1 MVDSGEADIHQVNT
15 GGGDLVSSDKIMGDE
30 AGDDKI
36 VSDQVSGDIV
46 SGDKVVQIL
55 QLDLP
60 RVLAALR
67 QSLPAN
73 DPAPVY
79 LIETLR
85 QFRDYHARLN
95 DWKELHNQLNDILF
109 NYGSF
114 SREVERL
121 AVTHED
127 PEPRTIH
134 MHWRPVSQRVSL
146 LLDWASA
153 PRTITG
159 GEPFARLED
168 RIVGPLWAV
177 ELCAASARLDDLV
190 RPAGPPRLFVEL
202 RNARPVRP
210 PTVEIGDLYDAAS
223 EFFDTAERWMYL
235 ADRQLRDTATE
246 LLSLSR
252 IVLGSLEEK

>member
-1 MVDSGEADIHQVNT
+1 MDNSGETDIDQVNT
-15 GGGDLVSSDKIMGDE
+15 GGGDLVSGDKTMGDK
-30 AGDDKI
+30 AGDDKFVADEI
-36 VSDQVSGDIV
+36 SGDVV

-60 RVLAALR
+60 RLVAALR
-67 QSLPAN
+67 QSLPEE
-73 DPAPVY
+73 DPAPAY

-85 QFRDYHARLN
+85 RFRDYHIRLN
-95 DWKELHNQLNDILF
+95 DWKELHNQLNDILI

-127 PEPRTIH
+127 TEPRIIN
-134 MHWRPVSQRVSL
+134 MHWRPISQRVSL

-153 PRTITG
+153 PRSITE

-168 RIVGPLWAV
+168 RIVGPMWAV
-177 ELCAASARLDDLV
+177 KMCVACDRLDDLV
-190 RPAGPPRLFVEL
+190 RPVGPPRLFIQQP
-202 RNARPVRP
+202 NSRPAHP

-223 EFFDTAERWMYL
+223 EFIDTAERWMYL
-235 ADRQLRDTATE
+235 VDRQLRDTATE

-252 IVLGSLEEK
+252 IVLGSLEET